1 MAGPV
6 AVRASFLAVSLAA
19 LAVAGCGSP
28 GSKPGAATV
37 RRAAPL
43 PDLGFG
49 GDFELVA
56 ADGRKFRLSAE
67 HDRVVLLFF
76 GYTSCPD
83 VCAMTLGTIARV
95 KQMLGAGGARILPV
109 FVTVDPDRDLP
120 AELARYLAH
129 FEIGA
134 VGLTGTKAE
143 IDAVAQLFRVR
154 YRAEAADSAMG
165 ALIVHTAYVFLVDRR
180 GRVRHRFHPNEPA
193 EAVAAGLRPV
203 IDDPRLLE

>member
-1 MAGPV
+1 MA
-6 AVRASFLAVSLAA
+6 ARASVLAVLLAA
-19 LAVAGCGSP
+19 TAAVGCGSRE
-28 GSKPGAATV
+28 STPGAAAG
-37 RRAAPL
+37 RRAASL

-56 ADGRKFRLSAE
+56 TDGRPFRLSDV

-83 VCAMTLGTIARV
+83 VCPTTLGAIARA
-95 KQMLGAGGARILPV
+95 KRELGAGGERILPV
-109 FVTVDPDRDLP
+109 FVTVDPERDTP

-134 VGLTGTKAE
+134 VGLTGTKTQ
-143 IDAVAQLFRVR
+143 IDAAARLFRVR
-154 YRAEAADSAMG
+154 YSVEPSDSAMG
-165 ALIVHTAYVFLVDRR
+165 PLITHTAYVFLVDRR

-193 EAVAAGLRPV
+193 EALAGVLRPV
-203 IDDPRLLE
+203 LEDPRLLE